1 MGARTRGGSED
12 PSFVRRGSD
21 CPEAPVVSVC
31 ILVLTDPGMAL
42 GCLESLHRSGCG
54 VEAET
59 VVVANGVPPGARAP
73 LEAREDI
80 VLVRSGTN
88 LGFAGGNN
96 LAGGVARGRYL
107 LFLNDDSTIEP
118 GCIDRLVA
126 TAERHAGV
134 GAVGARILAADGSL
148 QEAGSVLWD
157 DGHATHV
164 GRGLSGGTWA
174 FSYVRDVDYVSANG
188 LLVRRDAWEEVGGFD
203 ERYYPAYFE
212 DADLCMAIRRR
223 GHRVLYEPRARLRHL
238 ESQSTSPRYRNFL
251 MSRNRR
257 RFIAKWADELALF
270 YRRPGRADSQAIERS
285 INRARGMPPRVL
297 VTTSAGAGG
306 PEVATAPLVEAL
318 ATTGWAVTVAAPAGV
333 GEGDRPEPVA
343 ADTLVDLGV
352 DVRRQDVA
360 GVLADV
366 GAEFEAIV
374 ASEPPTGRSAQVLRT
389 DGTPVP
395 WITPTVDGGRFG
407 IDRTLAAVV
416 EAARR
421 LPLPSPLIG

>member
-1 MGARTRGGSED
+1 MGARTRRGSED
-12 PSFVRRGSD
+12 PSFVRRGSE

-31 ILVLTDPGMAL
+31 ILVLADPRMAL
-42 GCLESLHRSGCG
+42 GCLESLARSDCG
-54 VEAET
+54 VETET
-59 VVVANGVPPGARAP
+59 VVVANGVTPEARGP
-73 LEAREDI
+73 LESREDI

-96 LAGGVARGRYL
+96 LAGRVARGRYL
-107 LFLNDDSTIEP
+107 VFLNDDSTIEP
-118 GCIDRLVA
+118 GCIDRLVT

-134 GAVGARILAADGSL
+134 GAVGARILAADGLL

-164 GRGLSGGTWA
+164 GRGLTGGTWA

-212 DADLCMAIRRR
+212 DADLCMGLRRN

-251 MSRNRR
+251 MGRNRR
-257 RFIAKWADELALF
+257 RFITKWADEISLF
-270 YRRPGRADSQAIERS
+270 SRRPGRADSQAIERS

-297 VTTSAGAGG
+297 LTAAAAGG
-306 PEVATAPLVEAL
+306 PDGAREPLVEAL

-333 GEGDRPEPVA
+333 DGEGRPEIVA
-343 ADTLVDLGV
+343 TDALIDLGV
-352 DVRRQDVA
+352 DVRRQDVTA
-360 GVLADV
+360 VLAEI
-366 GAEFEAIV
+366 GTEFEAIV
-374 ASEPPTGRSAQVLRT
+374 GSAPSGGRSTPVLRT

-395 WITPTVDGGRFG
+395 WVTPTVDGGRLG
-407 IDRTLAAVV
+407 IDRTLTAVV

-421 LPLPSPLIG
+421 PPRRSPLMD